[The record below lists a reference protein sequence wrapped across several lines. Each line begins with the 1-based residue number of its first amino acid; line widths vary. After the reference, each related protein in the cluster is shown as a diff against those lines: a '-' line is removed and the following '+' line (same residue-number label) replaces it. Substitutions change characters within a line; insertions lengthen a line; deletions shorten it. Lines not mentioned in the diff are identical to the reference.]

1 MSRRQFTAPTRTED
15 GPPDDTG
22 CTILHVDMDAFYASA
37 SLISRPDLRGKPVII
52 GGAGGRSVVL
62 SATYEARAFGV
73 ASAMPMARARRLCP
87 QAVVI
92 APDHRRYAAI
102 SDAVMATFAAVTE
115 HVEPLSLDEA
125 FLDVSGAVRRLGPPT
140 LIAERLRDTIAD
152 EQGITCSVGVAST
165 KFVAKLASALAK
177 PDGLIVVPRAE
188 TVSFIH
194 QLPVGAIWGVG
205 DKTEEHLHR
214 LGLRTVA
221 DLAHTPVET
230 LQRALGDVAGRNLH
244 DLAWGRDPRGVVPE
258 RREKSIG
265 ADETFAHDIDDPV
278 RIHRELLRLA
288 DRTAARARSAGMA
301 GRTISIKVR
310 FSDFTTITRAKTLR
324 HHTDVSR
331 EIFATAVELFDRLAL
346 QRARIRLVGVRL
358 EGLVPATAAPIQS
371 ALDEPAHGWRDADRA
386 VDRASARF
394 GAGAVR
400 PASLIPDSAPG
411 SDPSARGAHPAA
423 TPQPSRTSTS
433 RSTRA
438 PGPVSAPPSGS
449 RPRPRPLP

>member
-1 MSRRQFTAPTRTED
+1 MSRRQFTAPSRTEE

-73 ASAMPMARARRLCP
+73 TSAMPMARARRLCP

-92 APDHRRYAAI
+92 PPDHRRYAAI
-102 SDAVMATFAAVTE
+102 SDAVMATFAAITE

-140 LIAERLRDTIAD
+140 RIAEQLRDTIAD

-177 PDGLIVVPRAE
+177 PDGLIVVPRDE
-188 TVSFIH
+188 TVSFLH

-221 DLAHTPVET
+221 DLAHTPLET

-244 DLAWGRDPRGVVPE
+244 DLAWGRDPRAVVPE

-278 RIHRELLRLA
+278 RIHRELLRLS

-310 FSDFTTITRAKTLR
+310 FSDFTTITRSKTLR

-331 EIFATAVELFDRLAL
+331 EIFATARELFDRLGL

-358 EGLVPATAAPIQS
+358 EGLVPSTAAPIQS
-371 ALDEPAHGWRDADRA
+371 ALDEPEHGWREADRA

-400 PASLIPDSAPG
+400 PASLIPERQAGNIPTSSQDAPRDL
-411 SDPSARGAHPAA
+411 S
-423 TPQPSRTSTS
+423 
-433 RSTRA
+433 
-438 PGPVSAPPSGS
+438 
-449 RPRPRPLP
+449 

>member
-1 MSRRQFTAPTRTED
+1 MSRRQFTAPDRLEP

-22 CTILHVDMDAFYASA
+22 CTVLHVDMDAFYASA
-37 SLISRPDLRGKPVII
+37 SLISRPELRGKPVII

-87 QAVVI
+87 QAIVVG
-92 APDHRRYAAI
+92 PDHRRYAAI
-102 SDAVMATFAAVTE
+102 SDAIMATFATITE

-125 FLDVSGAVRRLGPPT
+125 FLDVAGALRRLGSPT
-140 LIAERLRDTIAD
+140 HIAEQLRDTIAD

-165 KFVAKLASALAK
+165 KFVAKLASTLAK
-177 PDGLIVVPRAE
+177 PDGLIVVPRDE
-188 TVSFIH
+188 TVSFLH

-221 DLAHTPVET
+221 DLAHTPLET
-230 LQRALGDVAGRNLH
+230 LQRALGDVSGRNLH
-244 DLAWGRDPRGVVPE
+244 DLAWGRDPRPVVPE

-278 RIHRELLRLA
+278 RIHRELLRLS
-288 DRTAARARSAGMA
+288 DRTAARARSAGMT
-301 GRTISIKVR
+301 GRTVSIKVR
-310 FSDFTTITRAKTLR
+310 FADFTTITRSRTLR

-331 EIFATAVELFDRLAL
+331 EIFATARELYDRLGL

-358 EGLVPATAAPIQS
+358 EGLVPASAAPIQGR
-371 ALDEPAHGWRDADRA
+371 LDEPEHGWREADRA

-394 GAGAVR
+394 GAGSVR
-400 PASLIPDSAPG
+400 PASLMP
-411 SDPSARGAHPAA
+411 DPS
-423 TPQPSRTSTS
+423 
-433 RSTRA
+433 
-438 PGPVSAPPSGS
+438 SGS
-449 RPRPRPLP
+449 HGGQRDLS

>member
-1 MSRRQFTAPTRTED
+1 MSRRQFSPPTRTEE

-37 SLISRPDLRGKPVII
+37 SLLSRPELRGKPVII

-92 APDHRRYAAI
+92 PPDHRRYAAI
-102 SDAVMATFAAVTE
+102 SDAVMATFATITE

-125 FLDVSGAVRRLGPPT
+125 FLDVAGAIRRLGAPT
-140 LIAERLRDTIAD
+140 RIAEQLRDTIAD

-177 PDGLIVVPRAE
+177 PDGLIVVPRDEA
-188 TVSFIH
+188 VSFLH

-221 DLAHTPVET
+221 DLAHTPLET

-244 DLAWGRDPRGVVPE
+244 DLAWGRDPRAVVRE

-301 GRTISIKVR
+301 GRTVSIKVR

-331 EIFATAVELFDRLAL
+331 EIFATATELFDRLGL

-371 ALDEPAHGWRDADRA
+371 ALDEPEHGWREADRA

-400 PASLIPDSAPG
+400 PASLIPDQQAG
-411 SDPSARGAHPAA
+411 YGPSSSQDA
-423 TPQPSRTSTS
+423 SRDLS
-433 RSTRA
+433 
-438 PGPVSAPPSGS
+438 
-449 RPRPRPLP
+449 

>member
-1 MSRRQFTAPTRTED
+1 MSRRQFTAPSRTEE

-140 LIAERLRDTIAD
+140 RIAEQLRDTIAD

-165 KFVAKLASALAK
+165 KFVAKLASAVAK
-177 PDGLIVVPRAE
+177 PDGLIVVPRDE
-188 TVSFIH
+188 TVSFLH

-221 DLAHTPVET
+221 DLAHTPLET

-244 DLAWGRDPRGVVPE
+244 DLAWGRDPRAVVPE

-278 RIHRELLRLA
+278 RIHRELLRLS

-310 FSDFTTITRAKTLR
+310 FSDFTTITRSKTLR

-331 EIFATAVELFDRLAL
+331 EIFATARELFDRLGL

-371 ALDEPAHGWRDADRA
+371 TLDEPEHGWREADRA

-400 PASLIPDSAPG
+400 PASLIPDRHAGYGPTSSQDAPRDL
-411 SDPSARGAHPAA
+411 S
-423 TPQPSRTSTS
+423 
-433 RSTRA
+433 
-438 PGPVSAPPSGS
+438 
-449 RPRPRPLP
+449 